1 MMEVFLMSNG
11 SDKAGWLTP
20 VTSGPEYDKEL
31 EHTLSCWVS
40 GVSGLPDDKVRP
52 RWTSGQSPP
61 LLADDDG
68 CDFGITGFISDATP
82 VFENQTEESTELW
95 RHEEIECLVSFYG
108 PNCQRFGTRFR
119 DGLEVSQNN
128 DELGRFG
135 LSVDKSS
142 QLTSLPKL
150 INNQWVR
157 RYDMTITLRRKVVR
171 EYSVKSLVEAPVK
184 FFGD

>member
-1 MMEVFLMSNG
+1 MEVFLMSNG
-11 SDKAGWLTP
+11 SDKAGWLTS
-20 VTSGPEYDKEL
+20 VTPGPEYDEEL

-40 GVSGLPDDKVRP
+40 GVSGLPDDKVRS
-52 RWTSGQSPP
+52 RWTSVESPP
-61 LLADDDG
+61 LPVDDDG
-68 CDFGITGFISDATP
+68 CDFGIMAFISDVTP
-82 VFENQTEESTELW
+82 AFENQTEESTELW

-108 PNCQRFGTRFR
+108 PNCQRYGTCFR
-119 DGLEVSQNN
+119 DGLAVSQNN

-142 QLTSLPKL
+142 QLTALPEL

-157 RYDMTITLRRKVVR
+157 CYDMTITLRRKVVR
-171 EYSVKSLVEAPVK
+171 EYGVKSLVEAPVK